1 MIDEAYVREA
11 LKLSEL
17 EVEKASLPAVLANLE
32 RIAGFAGMLEAI
44 PLNVDDEPAPV
55 WRP

>member
-1 MIDEAYVREA
+1 MVDEAYVREA

-17 EVEKASLPAVLANLE
+17 EVEKASLPAVVANLE

-44 PLNVDDEPAPV
+44 PLNIDDEPAPV